1 LRIGSTKRNELA
13 ASVAIVGQLVVTA
26 CGSATHTA
34 AGHQTQAP
42 FALNPLTAGQLLTS
56 MTNAGLAVPNP
67 RDVTQRDCPAMGC
80 TNKVETD
87 TVSVIKFPSSGKAQL
102 YAGSVHQV
110 FQIADIVLT
119 FAPSVPTT
127 QRIAYENA
135 VKRAIERPPNG

>member
-1 LRIGSTKRNELA
+1 MS
-13 ASVAIVGQLVVTA
+13 
-26 CGSATHTA
+26 
-34 AGHQTQAP
+34 
-42 FALNPLTAGQLLTS
+42 
-56 MTNAGLAVPNP
+56 NAGLAAPNP

-102 YAGSVHQV
+102 YAGSAHQV

-127 QRIAYENA
+127 QWIAYEIA